1 MITPDTNNPI
11 AVTVGTVGTAI
22 LRGQTV
28 SVVNARDL
36 HAALGS
42 QKKFAD
48 WIKAQIERCGL
59 IDGLEWSKG
68 DLLAQKGEQEG
79 LLPQKVKQSGFA
91 SPAGEEARGGHNKTE
106 YILTIDAAKQVA
118 MSSNTP
124 RGRDVR
130 LYFIECER
138 LLSIDQQRQANETAD
153 RLAVER
159 VAAEAAQ
166 AARATVEAT
175 TKPAPQQITLT
186 KDERL
191 ILQSCRESSV
201 ILAECLKHVQ
211 LCGGLFKAEPDWL
224 PISNLAMAGLSATEI
239 EEETKIDRS
248 LVGRAISEMVSVAM
262 LNPKQL
268 KRARTLAL
276 RANPIDDMWKKNR
289 PTTGQPTA

>member
-1 MITPDTNNPI
+1 MITPDTTTSPI
-11 AVTVGTVGTAI
+11 AVTVGTAV

-68 DLLAQKGEQEG
+68 DLLTQKGEQEG

-91 SPAGEEARGGHNKTE
+91 SPEGEEARGGHNKTE

-118 MSSNTP
+118 MASNTP

-138 LLSIDQQRQANETAD
+138 QLSADQQRQANETAD
-153 RLAVER
+153 RLAAER
-159 VAAEAAQ
+159 AAAEAALAAAQ
-166 AARATVEAT
+166 ASAKVEAAA
-175 TKPAPQQITLT
+175 KPAPQQITLT
-186 KDERL
+186 QDERL
-191 ILQSCRESSV
+191 ILQSCRDSEA
-201 ILAECLKHVQ
+201 IKAACLRRVT
-211 LCGGLFKAEPDWL
+211 LFGSAFFHEPDWRE
-224 PISNLAMAGLSATEI
+224 ISNLALSGLSASEI
-239 EEETKIDRS
+239 EESTRIDRS
-248 LVGRAISEMVSVAM
+248 QIGRAIKEMVE
-262 LNPKQL
+262 LGILDRKQL
-268 KRARTLAL
+268 RRARTLAL
-276 RANPIDDMWKKNR
+276 RDDPMER
-289 PTTGQPTA
+289 LLQRHAVAV

>member
-11 AVTVGTVGTAI
+11 AVTVGTAV

-59 IDGLEWSKG
+59 IEGLEWTPAEVIPQKVNNPEEPG
-68 DLLAQKGEQEG
+68 EFFPQKGES
-79 LLPQKVKQSGFA
+79 QSGGR
-91 SPAGEEARGGHNKTE
+91 PTKD

-138 LLSIDQQRQANETAD
+138 MLSIDQQHQATETAD
-153 RLAVER
+153 RLATER

-166 AARATVEAT
+166 AARAKLEA

-201 ILAECLKHVQ
+201 ILAQCLNHVH

>member
-1 MITPDTNNPI
+1 MMTPDTNSPI
-11 AVTVGTVGTAI
+11 TITLRTAVMQGKTTQVI
-22 LRGQTV
+22 
-28 SVVNARDL
+28 NARDL
-36 HAALGS
+36 HADLGI
-42 QKKFAD
+42 KKDFSH
-48 WIKAQIERCGL
+48 WIKAQIDRAGL
-59 IDGLEWSKG
+59 IEGVEYAAVLQNKCGGVTFEFPPEAEELFAFSGGNARKG
-68 DLLAQKGEQEG
+68 R
-79 LLPQKVKQSGFA
+79 
-91 SPAGEEARGGHNKTE
+91 PAKE
-106 YILTIDAAKQVA
+106 YVLTIDAAKQVA
-118 MSSNTP
+118 MSSHTS
-124 RGRDVR
+124 RGKDVR

-153 RLAVER
+153 RLATER

-166 AARATVEAT
+166 AARAKLEA

>member
-1 MITPDTNNPI
+1 MMTPDTNSPI
-11 AVTVGTVGTAI
+11 TFTIGTAVM
-22 LRGQTV
+22 RGQPV
-28 SVVNARDL
+28 QAINARQL
-36 HAALGS
+36 QASLGS
-42 QKKFAD
+42 KKDFSN
-48 WIKAQIERCGL
+48 WIKAQIERLGL
-59 IDGLEWSKG
+59 IEGLEWAKG
-68 DLLAQKGEQEG
+68 DLSAQKGEQKT
-79 LLPQKVKQSGFA
+79 LLPQKGEQNGFA
-91 SPAGEEARGGHNKTE
+91 RPEGEEARGGHNKTE

-118 MSSNTP
+118 MASNTP

-138 LLSIDQQRQANETAD
+138 MLSIDQQRQANETAD
-153 RLAVER
+153 RLAIER

-166 AARATVEAT
+166 AARAKVEAT
-175 TKPAPQQITLT
+175 AKPAPQQITLT

-289 PTTGQPTA
+289 PTTTA

>member
-11 AVTVGTVGTAI
+11 TFTIGTAVM
-22 LRGQTV
+22 RGQPV
-28 SVVNARDL
+28 QAINARQL
-36 HAALGS
+36 QASLGS
-42 QKKFAD
+42 KKDFSN
-48 WIKAQIERCGL
+48 WIKAQIERLGL
-59 IDGLEWSKG
+59 IEGLEWTKG
-68 DLLAQKGEQEG
+68 DLSAQKGEQKT
-79 LLPQKVKQSGFA
+79 LLPQKGEQNGFA
-91 SPAGEEARGGHNKTE
+91 RPEGEEARGGHNKTE

-153 RLAVER
+153 RLATER

-166 AARATVEAT
+166 AARAKLEAA
-175 TKPAPQQITLT
+175 KPAPQQITLT

>member
-1 MITPDTNNPI
+1 MITPDTTTSPI
-11 AVTVGTVGTAI
+11 TFTIGTAV
-22 LRGQTV
+22 LGGQTT

-59 IDGLEWSKG
+59 IEGLEWSKG

-91 SPAGEEARGGHNKTE
+91 SPEGEEARGGHNKTE

-138 LLSIDQQRQANETAD
+138 QLSADQQRQANETAD
-153 RLAVER
+153 RLAAER

-166 AARATVEAT
+166 AARAKLEAA
-175 TKPAPQQITLT
+175 KPAPQQITLT
-186 KDERL
+186 QDERL
-191 ILQSCRESSV
+191 ILQSCRDSEA
-201 ILAECLKHVQ
+201 IKAACLRRVT
-211 LCGGLFKAEPDWL
+211 LFGSAFFHEPDWRE
-224 PISNLAMAGLSATEI
+224 ISNLALSGLSASEI
-239 EEETKIDRS
+239 EESTRIDRS
-248 LVGRAISEMVSVAM
+248 QIGRAIKEMVE
-262 LNPKQL
+262 LGILDRKQL
-268 KRARTLAL
+268 RRARTLAL
-276 RANPIDDMWKKNR
+276 RDDPMER
-289 PTTGQPTA
+289 LLQRHAVAV

>member
-1 MITPDTNNPI
+1 MPPDTNNPI
-11 AVTVGTVGTAI
+11 AVTVGTAV

-36 HAALGS
+36 HVALGS
-42 QKKFAD
+42 QRQFSN
-48 WIKAQIERCGL
+48 WIRTQIERIGL
-59 IDGLEWSKG
+59 IEGLEWANVKQTDSPNKN
-68 DLLAQKGEQEG
+68 GEQIAEG
-79 LLPQKVKQSGFA
+79 
-91 SPAGEEARGGHNKTE
+91 RGGHNKTE

-153 RLAVER
+153 RLATER

-166 AARATVEAT
+166 AARAKLEAA
-175 TKPAPQQITLT
+175 KPAPQQITLT

>member
-11 AVTVGTVGTAI
+11 AVTIGTAV

-59 IDGLEWSKG
+59 IEGLEWSKG

-91 SPAGEEARGGHNKTE
+91 SPEGEEARGGHNKTE

-124 RGRDVR
+124 RGKDVR

-138 LLSIDQQRQANETAD
+138 QLTTEQQRRANEAAD

-159 VAAEAAQ
+159 VAAEAAE
-166 AARATVEAT
+166 AARPKVQ
-175 TKPAPQQITLT
+175 APKAAAQITLT

-201 ILAECLKHVQ
+201 ILAQCLNHVH

-289 PTTGQPTA
+289 PATGQPAA